1 MLPVRAPSTI
11 AMPLDEFIS
20 EVVGLIESQP
30 DAKEIQVE
38 NVKFLRYG
46 EARGD
51 YDEVVAAINQHDPH
65 GK

>member
-1 MLPVRAPSTI
+1 
-11 AMPLDEFIS
+11 MPLDDFVD
-20 EVVGLIESQP
+20 EVVGLIRDQP

-51 YDEVVAAINQHDPH
+51 YDSVVATINQLDPH

>member
-1 MLPVRAPSTI
+1 MPGQRDSAI
-11 AMPLDEFIS
+11 AMPLDEFVT
-20 EVVGLIESQP
+20 EVVELIETQP
-30 DAKEIQVE
+30 DATEIQVE

-51 YDEVVAAINQHDPH
+51 YDQVVAAINASDPH